1 MRDLRRSRKFTC
13 LFSRKKRFMQ
23 HTQFLL
29 HKRHLSE
36 HLTKIVSAAT
46 KVNPLSG
53 PSKRFNA
60 TRLS

>member
-1 MRDLRRSRKFTC
+1 
-13 LFSRKKRFMQ
+13 MQ

-53 PSKRFNA
+53 PRKRFNA
-60 TRLS
+60 TRLSYECTYVPAYLRHPHNHS